1 MSNPRPLLALGDLTW
16 DVLAKPDTL
25 LLPGGDTTGRVLLMG
40 GGSAANVAVWAAR
53 VGYPSTFVGAVGRDR
68 FGEFAVQELEAEG
81 VAPHIVWKPHT
92 PTGVILVLIDAAGQ
106 RSMLTSQGADFELRP
121 EELPVEVIQ
130 QAEHLHITAWS
141 LFTNPPRQAALRA
154 VEMAREAGLSVS
166 FDPASFQM
174 IREIGREEFRRITRG
189 LQPDFVFPNLE
200 EGQALTG
207 ARRPEEVLESLRG
220 LYPEAMLLLK
230 LAARGALILDGERL
244 IRLEA
249 TQDQPVDATG
259 AGDSFCGA
267 FLGHYLRSRDP
278 LAAGQ
283 LAVQVAGWVI
293 ARFGARPPV
302 DAELRG
308 RLKHYG
314 YRVPA

>member
-53 VGYPSTFVGAVGRDR
+53 VGYPSAFLGAVGRDR

-81 VAPHIVWKPHT
+81 VSSHIVWKPHT

-121 EELPVEVIQ
+121 EELPSQTIQ
-130 QAEHLHITAWS
+130 QAGHLHITAWS
-141 LFTNPPRQAALRA
+141 LFTDPPRAAALRA
-154 VEMAREAGLSVS
+154 VGTAQEAGLSVS

-174 IREIGREEFRRITRG
+174 IREIGREEFRRLTRG
-189 LQPDFVFPNLE
+189 LSPDFVLPNLD

-207 ARRPEEVLESLRG
+207 ARHPEDVLEALRG
-220 LYPEAMLLLK
+220 LYPKAMVLLK
-230 LAARGALILDGERL
+230 LADKGALILDGERL

-267 FLGHYLRSRDP
+267 FLGHYLRSYDP

-293 ARFGARPPV
+293 ARFGARPPA
-302 DAELRG
+302 DTELQERIA
-308 RLKHYG
+308 RYG
-314 YRVPA
+314 YRAPA